1 MSTETKFSKNCHVRI
16 INIPP
21 LQSKCWIS
29 TMDKTC
35 GTTERIIAI
44 DKSCVIDYY
53 LLSNGFYYDK
63 QCFEE
68 FSSLSPNK
76 QKIKINLSGK

>member
-1 MSTETKFSKNCHVRI
+1 MTKFSYVRIYVRI
-16 INIPP
+16 INTPP
-21 LQSKCWIS
+21 SQSDCWVPS
-29 TMDKTC
+29 AMDKTC

-44 DKSCVIDYY
+44 DKNLY

-68 FSSLSPNK
+68 LPSLFSPNK